1 MRILLCGLGSVGRR
15 HVRNLRRLGVRDIL
29 CFRSRGLDT
38 RPITEDEQCVR
49 VGSLEQGLESRPD
62 LVLVTNPTALH
73 VETAAAV
80 VGARVPVFVEKP
92 LGASLLGVDEL
103 IDRVQSLRLP
113 AFIGYPF
120 RFHPTLVKAKQIL
133 DAGAIGRP
141 LGARFFVGEYLPD
154 FHPWED
160 YREGYSARSDLGGG
174 AMLTLIHDVDLAT
187 WLLGLP
193 QEVFCTAGHRSQLE
207 IDVEDIAAMTLT
219 SAGGPLAEIHM
230 NYLER
235 PARRGFVIVGETGSM
250 EWDGTE
256 GLLIV
261 RRRDG
266 GAPETFSPPTGF
278 ERNDMFVD
286 ELRHVLAVLAGVE
299 PNDRIPLAAGRD
311 ALAVVEAAKRSNR
324 ARRPVRLGAGHDP
337 FDLTGRVVLLTG
349 ATGMLGR
356 EYVDE
361 LARAGATLVV
371 TDIDQSRCECLARET
386 WQAMGTETMA
396 LAADLTREQD
406 IEKLV
411 DRTVA
416 RFGRIDVLVNNAA
429 MNPAPGSPESDRQF
443 EPFEDYPRDLWER
456 EVAVNVTGP
465 FLLTK
470 RVGAVMARAGSGVIV
485 NISSTYGMVAPD
497 HRIYG
502 PGKYKSVAYAVTK
515 SAILNFTRYLA
526 GYYGHHGVRVNT
538 LTPGGVEAGQDPKFV
553 AAYAE
558 RTMLG
563 RMARP
568 DEYRRAVLFLASD
581 ASSYMTGA
589 NLVIDG
595 GWTAW

>member
-1 MRILLCGLGSVGRR
+1 MRVLVCGLGSVGRR
-15 HVRNLRRLGVRDIL
+15 HVRNLRRLGIRDIL
-29 CFRSRGLDT
+29 CFRSRGVDS
-38 RPITEDEQCVR
+38 RPLTEDETCAPV
-49 VGSLEQGLESRPD
+49 VSLHQGLERRPD

-92 LGASLLGVDEL
+92 LGSALLGVDEL
-103 IDRVQSLRLP
+103 LGRVQSLDLP
-113 AFIGYPF
+113 AFIGYPM
-120 RFHPTLVKAKQIL
+120 RFHPTLVKAKQLL

-141 LGARFFVGEYLPD
+141 LTARFFVGEYLPD

-174 AMLTLIHDVDLAT
+174 VMLTLIHDVDLAA

-193 QEVFCTAGHRSQLE
+193 QEVFCVAGHRSKLE
-207 IDVEDIAAMTLT
+207 IDVEDVAAMICT
-219 SAGGPLAEIHM
+219 SAEGPLVEIHM

-235 PARRGFVIVGETGSM
+235 PARRGFVIIGEDGAM
-250 EWDGTE
+250 EWEGTE

-261 RRRDG
+261 RSRDAE
-266 GAPETFSPPTGF
+266 APQTFSPPTAF
-278 ERNDMFVD
+278 ERNDMFLD
-286 ELRHVLAVLAGVE
+286 EMRHVLAVLAGAE

-311 ALAVVEAAKRSNR
+311 ALAVVEAARRS
-324 ARRPVRLGAGHDP
+324 ARTRRSVRLGAGRDP
-337 FDLTGRVVLLTG
+337 LDLTDRVAMVTG
-349 ATGMLGR
+349 ATGLLGR

-361 LARAGATLVV
+361 LARAGAAVVV
-371 TDIDQSRCECLARET
+371 TDVDQSRCECLAEEIRRATGAET
-386 WQAMGTETMA
+386 LAV
-396 LAADLTREQD
+396 AADLTREQD
-406 IEKLV
+406 VEQLV
-411 DRTVA
+411 ERTVA

-429 MNPAPGSPESDRQF
+429 MNPAPGSLDSERQF

-470 RVGAVMARAGSGVIV
+470 RVGAVMAQAGSGVIV
-485 NISSTYGMVAPD
+485 NVSSTYGIVAPD
-497 HRIYG
+497 HRIYA
-502 PGKYKSVAYAVTK
+502 PGRYKSVAYAVTK

-526 GYYGHHGVRVNT
+526 GYYGRHGVRVNT
-538 LTPGGVEAGQDPKFV
+538 LTPGGVEAGQDPAFV

>member
-1 MRILLCGLGSVGRR
+1 MPVA
-15 HVRNLRRLGVRDIL
+15 
-29 CFRSRGLDT
+29 
-38 RPITEDEQCVR
+38 
-49 VGSLEQGLESRPD
+49 SLEQGLERRPD

-73 VETAAAV
+73 LETAAAV
-80 VGARVPVFVEKP
+80 IAAGVPVFVEKP
-92 LGASLLGVDEL
+92 LHATLLRVDEL
-103 IDRVQSLRLP
+103 LDRVRSLRLP
-113 AFIGYPF
+113 AFIGYPL
-120 RFHPTLVKAKQIL
+120 RFHPTLVEARRIL
-133 DAGAIGRP
+133 DGGAIGRP

-174 AMLTLIHDVDLAT
+174 VMLTLIHDVDLAS

-193 QEVFCTAGHRSQLE
+193 QEVFCVAGHRSQLE
-207 IDVEDIAAMTLT
+207 IDVEDMAAMICT
-219 SAGGPLAEIHM
+219 SAGGPLVEIHM

-235 PARRGFVIVGETGSM
+235 PARRGFVIIGEAGSI
-250 EWDGTE
+250 EWEGTE
-256 GLLIV
+256 GVLLL

-266 GAPETFSPPTGF
+266 RAPETFSPPAGF
-278 ERNDMFVD
+278 ERNDLFLD
-286 ELRHVLAVLAGVE
+286 ELRHVMAVLAGLE
-299 PNDRIPLAAGRD
+299 PNERIPLAAGRD

-324 ARRPVRLGAGHDP
+324 AHRPVRLGPGRDP
-337 FDLTGRVVLLTG
+337 FDLTGRVVLVTG

-361 LARAGATLVV
+361 LAQAGATLVV
-371 TDIDQSRCECLARET
+371 TDVDQSRCECVAQEIR
-386 WQAMGTETMA
+386 QATGTETMA
-396 LAADLTREQD
+396 LAADLTREED
-406 IEKLV
+406 IEQLV
-411 DRTVA
+411 DSAVA

-429 MNPAPGSPESDRQF
+429 MNPAPGSPESEAQF
-443 EPFEDYPRDLWER
+443 GPFEDYPRDLWER

-470 RVGAVMARAGSGVIV
+470 RVGALMARAGVGVIV

-502 PGKYKSVAYAVTK
+502 QGQYKSVAYAVTK

-526 GYYGHHGVRVNT
+526 GYYGRHGVRVNT
-538 LTPGGVEAGQDPKFV
+538 LTPGGVEAGQDSNFV
-553 AAYAE
+553 SAYAQ

-568 DEYRRAVLFLASD
+568 DEYRRALLFLASD

>member
-1 MRILLCGLGSVGRR
+1 MRVLVCGFGSVGRR

-29 CFRSRGLDT
+29 CFRSRGVDT
-38 RPITEDEQCVR
+38 RPLTEDEQCMPVA
-49 VGSLEQGLESRPD
+49 SLEQGLERRPD
-62 LVLVTNPTALH
+62 LVLVTNPTAVHL
-73 VETAAAV
+73 ETAAAA

-92 LGASLLGVDEL
+92 LGVALLGVDEL
-103 IDRVQSLRLP
+103 LDRVQSLHLP
-113 AFIGYPF
+113 AFIGYAM

-141 LGARFFVGEYLPD
+141 LTARFFVGEYLPD

-174 AMLTLIHDVDLAT
+174 VMLTLIHDVDLAE
-187 WLLGLP
+187 WFLGLP
-193 QEVFCTAGHRSQLE
+193 QEVFCAAGHRSKLE
-207 IDVEDIAAMTLT
+207 IDVEDVAAMICT
-219 SAGGPLAEIHM
+219 SGEGPLVEIHM

-235 PARRGFVIVGETGSM
+235 PARRGFVIVGEDGAM
-250 EWDGTE
+250 EWEGTE

-266 GAPETFSPPTGF
+266 EAPQTFSPPAGF
-278 ERNDMFVD
+278 ERNDMFLD
-286 ELRHVLAVLAGVE
+286 EMRHVLGVLAGVE
-299 PNDRIPLAAGRD
+299 PNNRIPLAAGRD
-311 ALAVVEAAKRSNR
+311 ALAVVEAAKRSARTRR
-324 ARRPVRLGAGHDP
+324 AVRLGPGRDP
-337 FDLTGRVVLLTG
+337 LDLAGRVVMVTG

-361 LARAGATLVV
+361 LARAGATVVV
-371 TDIDQSRCECLARET
+371 TDVDQSRCECLAQEIRRAT
-386 WQAMGTETMA
+386 GTETLA
-396 LAADLTREQD
+396 LAADLTRELD
-406 IEKLV
+406 IEQLV

-429 MNPAPGSPESDRQF
+429 MNPAPGSLDFERQF
-443 EPFEDYPRDLWER
+443 EAFEEYPRDLWER

-485 NISSTYGMVAPD
+485 NVSSTYGVVAPD
-497 HRIYG
+497 HRIYA

-526 GYYGHHGVRVNT
+526 GYYGRHGVRVNT
-538 LTPGGVEAGQDPKFV
+538 LTPGGVEAGQDPAFV

>member
-1 MRILLCGLGSVGRR
+1 V
-15 HVRNLRRLGVRDIL
+15 
-29 CFRSRGLDT
+29 DT
-38 RPITEDEQCVR
+38 RALAEDEHCEQVA
-49 VGSLEQGLESRPD
+49 SLEQGLERRPD

-73 VETAAAV
+73 LETAAAA

-103 IDRVQSLRLP
+103 IDRVQSLGLP
-113 AFIGYPF
+113 AFIGYSL
-120 RFHPTLVKAKQIL
+120 RFHPTLLKARQIL
-133 DAGAIGRP
+133 DAGTIGKP

-160 YREGYSARSDLGGG
+160 YRQGYSARSDLGGG
-174 AMLTLIHDVDLAT
+174 VMLTLIHDVDLAA

-193 QEVFCTAGHRSQLE
+193 QEVFCTAGHRSELE
-207 IDVEDIAAMTLT
+207 IDVEDMAAMIWT
-219 SAGGPLAEIHM
+219 SAEGPLVEIHM

-235 PARRGFVIVGETGSM
+235 PARRGFVIVGEAGSM
-250 EWDGTE
+250 EWEATE
-256 GLLIV
+256 GLLV
-261 RRRDG
+261 LRRRDL
-266 GAPETFSPPTGF
+266 GAPETFSPPTAF
-278 ERNDMFVD
+278 ERNDMFLD

-299 PNDRIPLAAGRD
+299 PNERIPLAAGRD
-311 ALAVVEAAKRSNR
+311 ALAVVEAAKRSSR
-324 ARRPVRLGAGHDP
+324 TRRPARLGPGHDP
-337 FDLTGRVVLLTG
+337 FDLSGRVVLVTG

-356 EYVDE
+356 EYADE
-361 LARAGATLVV
+361 LAQAGATLVV
-371 TDIDQSRCECLARET
+371 TDVDQSRCECLAQEIRR
-386 WQAMGTETMA
+386 ASGTEIMA

-406 IEKLV
+406 IEQLV

-416 RFGRIDVLVNNAA
+416 RFGRIDVLINNAA
-429 MNPAPGSPESDRQF
+429 MNPAPGSPESERQF
-443 EPFEDYPRDLWER
+443 ERLEDFPRELWER

-470 RVGAVMARAGSGVIV
+470 RVGMVMARAGSGVIV
-485 NISSTYGMVAPD
+485 NISSTYGMLAPD

-526 GYYGHHGVRVNT
+526 GYYGRHGVRVNT
-538 LTPGGVEAGQDPKFV
+538 LTPGGVEAGQDPTFV